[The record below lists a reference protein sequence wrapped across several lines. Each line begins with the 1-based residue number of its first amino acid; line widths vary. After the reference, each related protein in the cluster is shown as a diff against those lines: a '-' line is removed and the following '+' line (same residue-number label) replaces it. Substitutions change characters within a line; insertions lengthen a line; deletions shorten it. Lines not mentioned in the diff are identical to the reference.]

1 MNTWVLWTHYDCE
14 VYVSL
19 HASEDAAWNELKTAW
34 LEDCDE
40 DCGHNPEGEMS
51 ISEIASALE
60 YHVDELEFGIC
71 EFEVPQLTTAEQ
83 SLQNAKQLTAERVE
97 RPTEQNAMPTERADE
112 LLARLQSFQGSS

>member
-1 MNTWVLWTHYDCE
+1 MKTWVLWTHYDCE

-19 HASEDAAWNELKTAW
+19 HPSEDAAWNEMKSNW

-40 DCGHNPEGEMS
+40 DCGHNPEEEMS

-71 EFEVPQLTTAEQ
+71 EFEVPVAYTTPEDIEQ
-83 SLQNAKQLTAERVE
+83 MGQTIQAALDRNTMPAATA
-97 RPTEQNAMPTERADE
+97 DD
-112 LLARLQSFQGSS
+112 LLSKLESYQGAS

>member
-19 HASEDAAWNELKTAW
+19 HPSEDAAWNELKSNW

-40 DCGHNPEGEMS
+40 DCGHNPEEGMS

-60 YHVDELEFGIC
+60 YHVDELEFGIS
-71 EFEVPQLTTAEQ
+71 EFEVPQPVTEA
-83 SLQNAKQLTAERVE
+83 LQLALQPVESAER
-97 RPTEQNAMPTERADE
+97 NSMPEATAGD
-112 LLARLQSFQGSS
+112 LLSKLQTYQGSS